1 MTLSGILV
9 IFTWRL
15 LAKSALHL
23 ILPPTFRILS
33 RVFRLP
39 NRRFYTPATDYKSVP
54 SEFSATGRGGG
65 FGLHPIP
72 SVIDL
77 PGTGG
82 VGVEVG
88 GIGSG
93 SGVGGMAD
101 FGVNE
106 IKLRGGTASS
116 SDSGDKGKLGNG
128 TVRMYEEKERTLE
141 SKTGEPVKHY
151 DADGM
156 WSSE

>member
-1 MTLSGILV
+1 M
-9 IFTWRL
+9 
-15 LAKSALHL
+15 
-23 ILPPTFRILS
+23 
-33 RVFRLP
+33 
-39 NRRFYTPATDYKSVP
+39 
-54 SEFSATGRGGG
+54 
-65 FGLHPIP
+65 
-72 SVIDL
+72 

-82 VGVEVG
+82 VGVEIG

-93 SGVGGMAD
+93 SGVGGVSD

-106 IKLRGGTASS
+106 IKLRGTGSS

-141 SKTGEPVKHY
+141 SKNGEPVKHY